1 MIKGSRGRSP
11 SPLIFVKRVKG
22 EKLNMSKKWYYKVA
36 NRSASSVVY
45 RIPELNIRRTFAPGE
60 VKILSFEELQKLS
73 Y

>member
-1 MIKGSRGRSP
+1 MLKGSRGKSP
-11 SPLIFVKRVKG
+11 SPLIFIREKG